1 VSAAPPPPAVAA
13 SAAAALAPQPFMLE
27 GSRGALGAFY
37 TPPHEGVAAR
47 GDVLVVPA
55 FAEEMN
61 RCRAMVSR
69 QARLWAAQGVGTL
82 VLDPFGTGDSD
93 GEFVDATWA
102 QWRDDLRRGIDW
114 LDSHGGGCH
123 ALLGLRVGAVMAAEL
138 ARACDGVQRLLLWQP
153 VISGKTHLTQFLRV
167 RIAAELNQTDRIK
180 STDELRR
187 MFAVGQAV
195 EVSGYEVGPALA
207 TELDAT
213 AFDAAN
219 WPARVE
225 VDWLEV
231 VPDGAP
237 TLAPAS
243 QKVVETLRQAGA
255 AVRAQAVSGPAF
267 WHVHERVLAPALLDA
282 SALCARRWPPTGVVR
297 HASAA
302 AQRSHEP
309 PATPVQPLWLPCA
322 QEQLSACLH
331 HTHTSAQRGVVI
343 VVAGGPQYRAGAH
356 RQFVSLARRLAGLG
370 YPVLRFDLRGM
381 GDSSGEYVGY
391 EDSVPDIRAA
401 VDRLLTL
408 QPNVREVVLVGECES
423 ASGILFYAWTDPRVK
438 GAVLINPWV
447 RTVEG
452 QAQVVL
458 KTYYL
463 DRLRSREF
471 WRKLRSGD
479 FDIVASLRSLGS
491 VVRAYWRGRW
501 MFARARLDHAAPDL
515 AGMPLPVKTA
525 AGLARFDGQVLLLMS
540 GRDYIAREFDEV
552 TAASRAWDGVLDR
565 PNVRR
570 HDVEGADHTFSK
582 RAWKDSAGAAIAAWM
597 AAW

>member
-1 VSAAPPPPAVAA
+1 M
-13 SAAAALAPQPFMLE
+13 SAAAHPFMLE
-27 GSRGALGAFY
+27 GSRGALCAFY
-37 TPPHEGVAAR
+37 TPPQDGVAAR
-47 GDVLVVPA
+47 GDLLVVPA

-114 LDSHGGGCH
+114 LDSHGGGCR
-123 ALLGLRVGAVMAAEL
+123 ALLGLRLGAVMAAEL
-138 ARACDGVQRLLLWQP
+138 ARGCVGVQRLLLWQP
-153 VISGKTHLTQFLRV
+153 VLSGKTHLTQFLRV
-167 RIAAELNQTDRIK
+167 RIAAELNQPDRVK

-187 MFAVGQAV
+187 MFAAGQAV
-195 EVSGYEVGPALA
+195 EVSGYEIGPALA
-207 TELDAT
+207 ADLDAA
-213 AFDAAN
+213 AFDASDG
-219 WPARVE
+219 PAHLE
-225 VDWLEV
+225 VDWFEV

-243 QKVVETLRQAGA
+243 QKVVDTLRQGGA
-255 AVRAQAVSGPAF
+255 VVRAQAVAGAAF
-267 WHVHERVLAPALLDA
+267 WHVHERVLAPSLLDA
-282 SALCARRWPPTGVVR
+282 SVQCVHSWPEPGARPAAPA
-297 HASAA
+297 HA
-302 AQRSHEP
+302 REL
-309 PATPVQPLWLPCA
+309 PAKPVQPMWLPCA

-331 HTHTSAQRGVVI
+331 HAHTSPERGVVI

-356 RQFVSLARRLAGLG
+356 RQFVSLARRLAALG
-370 YPVLRFDLRGM
+370 HPVLRFDLRGM

-391 EDSVPDIRAA
+391 EDSAADIRAA
-401 VDRLLTL
+401 IDQLLVL
-408 QPNVREVVLVGECES
+408 QPSVREVVLVGECES

-447 RTVEG
+447 RTAEG

-458 KTYYL
+458 KSYYL

-479 FDIVASLRSLGS
+479 FDVVASLSSLVG
-491 VVRAYWRGRW
+491 VVRAYLRGRR
-501 MFARARLDHAAPDL
+501 MFARARLDQAAPDL

-552 TAASRAWDGVLDR
+552 TAASRAWDGLLSR
-565 PNVRR
+565 PSVRR
-570 HDVEGADHTFSK
+570 HDVDGADHTFSRK
-582 RAWKDSAGAAIAAWM
+582 VWKDSAGAAIAAWM